1 MSTPDS
7 HQHHAFTKIIT
18 KVHDYTRIITNNH
31 VTPYHASI
39 YLSSSVNPNLF
50 YPINCLDFT
59 PTQQTVIKKGYIF
72 FFISAMCY
80 PTTWSLALRYGT
92 TPMGYLNLKGIEVET
107 ILSKI
112 HFIAALLQ
120 KDDTQYKLI

>member
-1 MSTPDS
+1 
-7 HQHHAFTKIIT
+7 
-18 KVHDYTRIITNNH
+18 
-31 VTPYHASI
+31 
-39 YLSSSVNPNLF
+39 
-50 YPINCLDFT
+50 
-59 PTQQTVIKKGYIF
+59 
-72 FFISAMCY
+72 MCY